1 MMMETKKLFEDLT
14 ASINNYIDMM
24 HEGLIKVKAFFK
36 KIEQE
41 CYKENTNAT
50 TTLDEE
56 TTCATETAR
65 HASLWEQMERS
76 KLSKIPKIME

>member
-1 MMMETKKLFEDLT
+1 MMETKKLFEDLT

-24 HEGLIKVKAFFK
+24 HEGLIKVKAFFE

-41 CYKENTNAT
+41 CYKENTDAT

-56 TTCATETAR
+56 TTCARETAR
-65 HASLWEQMERS
+65 RASLREQMERS
-76 KLSKIPKIME
+76 KLSKIPEIME